1 MKPLQKGVTASDVEN
16 CLYYVHLNGPEDE
29 KLLESN
35 SLQDPSSAGLSEVA
49 VSGYGASGGTE
60 TVRRKPL
67 VHARMLAC
75 DYRIEPPSN
84 ANHHYRPPLDDHHES
99 PSQIPRYQPP
109 LHDLNYLYD
118 ANYQPPL
125 QDPKCQPLHEEHRVG
140 RKPAPLAVRS
150 GAGGET
156 SSQSVN
162 SLNGPRP
169 MRSRFLTTDGRL
181 QQTDTSRH
189 IADLS
194 RRYEQPNLRPPEL
207 PPRARRSGAI
217 SSTDNVPEEADV
229 ESFAKVLR
237 FRQGRNSSAQ
247 ENCKR
252 DDDRDMSLT
261 LIRRYDRLQSN
272 VGKISC
278 TGERLN
284 GPPGTVTAVRSP
296 LKSSIEIVIQL
307 FTPGYSRLAGPESKV
322 PSNSRES
329 RLPRQLPGTSGG
341 SSTTV
346 GVEQDNVFQRQ
357 LRTVS
362 ARSRP
367 RIPSQA
373 SPRSQSTSDARHLSE
388 QAKGGIEVDGLSPSS
403 RPDTMQ
409 SSKKGYTFE
418 SPWHGLCEFH
428 TGIAGRSLKC
438 THTSRATNKVSM
450 SSVSVSEL
458 RFNLPSSSALGP
470 PRTQLSTDS
479 SRSSKRS
486 SIFSHHRAKSAFEVP
501 SCSSYGSTIEL
512 EERMDLSLA
521 KERAGGGFGGKHA
534 KLGKLIV
541 EYEGLKMLD
550 LVVAA
555 NIALVCNLSNL
566 YLLFSSF
573 W

>member
-29 KLLESN
+29 KLLETSFQ
-35 SLQDPSSAGLSEVA
+35 QDPSPAGLPEVA
-49 VSGYGASGGTE
+49 VRGYGASGETE

-67 VHARMLAC
+67 VPARISAC
-75 DYRIEPPSN
+75 DYEMEPLSN
-84 ANHHYRPPLDDHHES
+84 VNHHYWPPPDDHHKS
-99 PSQIPRYQPP
+99 PSEDPRYQPP
-109 LHDLNYLYD
+109 LHDLNYPYD

-125 QDPKCQPLHEEHRVG
+125 HDPERQTLHEDHRVG
-140 RKPAPLAVRS
+140 RKPAPPAIRS

-169 MRSRFLTTDGRL
+169 MRSRLLTTDGRL
-181 QQTDTSRH
+181 QQIDTNSH

-194 RRYEQPNLRPPEL
+194 RRYEQPSLKPPEL
-207 PPRARRSGAI
+207 PLRAGRSGAI
-217 SSTDNVPEEADV
+217 YSTDNVPEEADV
-229 ESFAKVLR
+229 KSSAKVLR
-237 FRQGRNSSAQ
+237 FRQGNKFSAQ
-247 ENCKR
+247 ENCKV

-272 VGKISC
+272 VGKIYC
-278 TGERLN
+278 TGERFH
-284 GPPGTVTAVRSP
+284 GPSGTVTAVRSP
-296 LKSSIEIVIQL
+296 LKSSIEIYIQL
-307 FTPGYSRLAGPESKV
+307 FTPGYSRLAGPKSKV
-322 PSNSRES
+322 PLNES
-329 RLPRQLPGTSGG
+329 RLHCQLPDTSGG
-341 SSTTV
+341 SSTTI
-346 GVEQDNVFQRQ
+346 GVEPDNVFQRQ
-357 LRTVS
+357 LRRVS
-362 ARSRP
+362 ALSRP

-373 SPRSQSTSDARHLSE
+373 SPRSQSTSDVRHFSE
-388 QAKGGIEVDGLSPSS
+388 QAKGGIRVDGLSPSS
-403 RPDTMQ
+403 GPDTMQ
-409 SSKKGYTFE
+409 SSRKGYTFD

-438 THTSRATNKVSM
+438 THTSRTTNNIRM

-458 RFNLPSSSALGP
+458 RFNLPSSSTLSP

-479 SRSSKRS
+479 SKSSKRS

-501 SCSSYGSTIEL
+501 SCSSHGTKIEL

-555 NIALVCNLSNL
+555 NIALVCNLPNV
-566 YLLFSSF
+566 YLPFSSF
-573 W
+573 